1 MYSIKSKG
9 YATYTNWQKIWYW
22 NNYNQRVSTIF
33 GSGTAA
39 VVPIQQLKGKDFV
52 VGTTKGLNLIT
63 RNPNSSGDNES
74 ITARITKDFCS
85 GYMQRNIAGA
95 WLADTTAEAMS
106 ESGYTNLLTNGSDW
120 TGASGTTAP
129 NGWTSF
135 GFAQSVFTIDSGR
148 LKIGNGAAN
157 NATALHQN
165 ITTVVGTTYTLY
177 FNYERHSS
185 AQYAIIRVGT
195 ATLNGGLGYLYGT
208 ATSNTHSSLTFVA
221 TTTSTNVSVQ
231 LQAASGNAHIWV
243 DTMYVKAVGSADRG
257 PKADI
262 AAYGTGLALYGS
274 VTKTKVAKNS
284 DLVYYSGFS
293 ANNYLK
299 QPYNANLEFGTG
311 DFYVMYWV
319 NFTQN
324 NAYDNIM
331 GRRYHDGSNYSGEGW
346 YLEMGA
352 NNNVT
357 MKLSSSGASRAALD
371 GDTAYNVWQH
381 HCFMRVNGK
390 GHSFRNGVRSN
401 NTYTFTE
408 NLNNTNAVLVVGRVV
423 HGTDDADKTKLA
435 LVRMAGDSL
444 TEEQVKKM
452 YLEEKKLF
460 EPDAKCTLYGTSDTI
475 TAMAYDDSTGV
486 FHAGTSSGRSDFRG
500 LTRINNTTT
509 AVTTA
514 ISASNGFI
522 AEQ

>member
-1 MYSIKSKG
+1 
-9 YATYTNWQKIWYW
+9 
-22 NNYNQRVSTIF
+22 
-33 GSGTAA
+33 
-39 VVPIQQLKGKDFV
+39 
-52 VGTTKGLNLIT
+52 
-63 RNPNSSGDNES
+63 
-74 ITARITKDFCS
+74 
-85 GYMQRNIAGA
+85 MQRNIAGA